1 MKKEKR
7 EIVLIN
13 LFLSKPKWYKRNSNV
28 KKNYK

>member
-1 MKKEKR
+1 MKKEKH

-28 KKNYK
+28 KKKL